1 VPINWG
7 CYPTCLVLVWQELN
21 QYHYLL
27 ASKRRYPF
35 MMGVQR
41 CSVDG
46 IGELL
51 ASTCDGVAISF
62 LFPYKSSDFSYH
74 AVEHQNFFL

>member
-1 VPINWG
+1 
-7 CYPTCLVLVWQELN
+7 
-21 QYHYLL
+21 
-27 ASKRRYPF
+27 

-41 CSVDG
+41 YSVDG

-51 ASTCDGVAISF
+51 ASICDVVAISF

-74 AVEHQNFFL
+74 AVEHQSFSCNSLAA